1 MITQHQAKM
10 IGFARQTLR
19 ILETHEDWGADTLDD
34 IAVAASC
41 AELAETDENG
51 MFRVRESL

>member
-1 MITQHQAKM
+1 M